1 MLAQPGAAQAQLLP
15 PTESDIVLI
24 LGQVPPGFPLPEA
37 PNVSQF
43 LPAFAPAPGL
53 GNAAV
58 ILYEDAAQ
66 TIVSDQLWVQGGP
79 NGLFYFASDPD
90 LQNLDQLGIPVFGR
104 ITETGGLQDVS
115 QFFGAPP
122 LSIQVQSDL
131 NIPEPS
137 TLVLAGLGMLGV
149 ALWHRKH
156 RKQK

>member
-15 PTESDIVLI
+15 PTESDVVLI
-24 LGQVPPGFPLPEA
+24 GGQVAPGFPLAEA
-37 PNVSQF
+37 PNVSEF
-43 LPAFAPAPGL
+43 LPAFLPAPGL

-79 NGLFYFASDPD
+79 NGAFFFASDPD
-90 LQNLDQLGIPVFGR
+90 LQNLDQLGIPEFGR
-104 ITETGGLQDVS
+104 LTETGGLQDVS
-115 QFFGAPP
+115 QFFGQAPN
-122 LSIQVQSDL
+122 SIMVASDL

-149 ALWHRKH
+149 ALWRRKH